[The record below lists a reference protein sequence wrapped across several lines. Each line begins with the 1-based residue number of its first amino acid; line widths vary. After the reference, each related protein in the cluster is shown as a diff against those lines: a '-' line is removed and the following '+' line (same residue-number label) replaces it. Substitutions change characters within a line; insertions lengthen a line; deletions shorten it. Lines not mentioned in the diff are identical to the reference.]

1 MSGQDYQQ
9 LTLFPGDSP
18 ASPFLLPGSEEARRM
33 TVTSG
38 LKCSALFRSSGQLGS
53 LVRMLLGSSAWR
65 STRCYLT
72 WKVSATP
79 ARRLLFRLVPSA
91 PRTGGTGARLL
102 PTVTQ
107 FDATCGDLKG
117 KEYAGTRH
125 AMKLIQAVRLWPTPK
140 ASDFKGSGPAGS
152 KSAEHDL
159 RKDNLKGAVM
169 YATPQARD
177 FRTGQRERFEDP
189 DRSNNLNDQI
199 GGQLNPM
206 WVEWLMGFPL
216 GWTDLNA

>member
-1 MSGQDYQQ
+1 M
-9 LTLFPGDSP
+9 
-18 ASPFLLPGSEEARRM
+18 
-33 TVTSG
+33 
-38 LKCSALFRSSGQLGS
+38 
-53 LVRMLLGSSAWR
+53 
-65 STRCYLT
+65 
-72 WKVSATP
+72 
-79 ARRLLFRLVPSA
+79 
-91 PRTGGTGARLL
+91 